1 LSNRSYHKKHT
12 QGVNYVEYD
21 VQMRSYGATHPVFVE
36 GNAGANAYL
45 NGNTEGT
52 SVPVPTGQATGPYL
66 NVQRGVVGITGA
78 SGAQNPVPY
87 GVTGTTGSY
96 VITTKDPFV
105 ALVTKFISL
114 SFADGTTGVDY
125 KAQFYQEF
133 QLADGTWVIPFQVFQ
148 NSAGTYA
155 LADLPAG
162 AANRI
167 ALQLTFRN
175 SNTKP

>member
-1 LSNRSYHKKHT
+1 MSNRSYHKKHS

-45 NGNTEGT
+45 NSNTSGT

-105 ALVTKFISL
+105 ALVTKFIDL
-114 SFADGTTGVDY
+114 SWLLPGTGVDY
-125 KAQFYQEF
+125 KAVFGQEF
-133 QLADGTWVIPFQVFQ
+133 QQADGTWVIPFSVYQ
-148 NSAGTYA
+148 NTSGTYA
-155 LADLPAG
+155 QADLPAD

-167 ALQLTFRN
+167 SVQLCFRN
-175 SNTKP
+175 SNAKP